1 MGQTLYFILERWHN
15 VFCMLWWSMWFR
27 TLFLIMIP
35 FLLTA
40 SSFLNFAF
48 YIYGIGFVVA
58 LIFEQWLKNRPL
70 SVDASMNERNM
81 YIVQTNRKYCW
92 RQAWVVNLLWFMC
105 NIGLY
110 LASRNMQTPV
120 DTFWQGLW
128 RRKNQK
134 KESMLRIEWN
144 TLESSIELLHQ
155 LWS

>member
-15 VFCMLWWSMWFR
+15 VFYMLWWCLYWRSF
-27 TLFLIMIP
+27 LLIMIS

-58 LIFEQWLKNRPL
+58 LILEQILKFRPL
-70 SVDASMNERNM
+70 SVDASMNERNN

-92 RQAWVVNLLWFMC
+92 RQAWVVNILWFMC

-120 DTFWQGLW
+120 DTFWNGALSW
-128 RRKNQK
+128 
-134 KESMLRIEWN
+134 
-144 TLESSIELLHQ
+144 
-155 LWS
+155 